1 LPNPDRSGGLPGPRR
16 SGITG
21 AMEPAPQIAAT
32 CHGVAVPVSPFLTPT
47 RIDRINA
54 ARYEGEEIAGALA
67 LVRPGDR
74 LLELGA
80 GLGIVGA
87 VAALNRAPARVV
99 SFEANP
105 DLIPHVRALHDLN
118 RLTGRM
124 DLRHAVLMAGADLPA
139 TARFHLHASYL
150 GSSLTG
156 QGRAVEVPV
165 QEWSDV
171 VADLQP
177 DILLCDIEGGEA
189 DLLAAADL
197 SGLRAVV
204 VEFHP
209 KVYGVPTMRA
219 LKRRLRGAGLRPV
232 EALSSRT
239 VWAASRD
246 PADHNA
252 ERPGAE
258 PGLSKTV

>member
-1 LPNPDRSGGLPGPRR
+1 MDPS
-16 SGITG
+16 
-21 AMEPAPQIAAT
+21 PAIAAT
-32 CHGVAVPVSPFLTPT
+32 CHGVAVPHSPFLTPT
-47 RIDRINA
+47 RIARIDT

-74 LLELGA
+74 VLELGA

-87 VAALNRAPARVV
+87 VVGLNRAPERVV

-105 DLIPHVRALHDLN
+105 DLIPHIRALHDLN
-118 RLTGRM
+118 GLTGRM

-156 QGRAVEVPV
+156 QGRSVEVPV
-165 QEWSDV
+165 QDWADV
-171 VADLQP
+171 VADLRP
-177 DILLCDIEGGEA
+177 EALLCDIEGGEA

-209 KVYGVPTMRA
+209 RVYGVPAMRG
-219 LKRRLRGAGLRPV
+219 LKRRLRDAGLRPV
-232 EALSSRT
+232 AALSSRT

-246 PADHNA
+246 PADHER
-252 ERPGAE
+252 ERPGAG
-258 PGLSKTV
+258 PGLSETV